1 MKNLNHIFFLYY
13 IMSLSKKMLRDISIN
28 KTQFISIFLMA
39 FLGVFAFCGVCSEYY
54 GLEQTSHDFYTDT
67 NLADGWIYNTT
78 ITDEALDEIN
88 NFSTDSEKQLIVKSV
103 GNFSNDPDI
112 TLHFLDT
119 NEISKFYTTEGED
132 FNLSDDSGVWLD
144 KRFADAQNLTVGDNI
159 SFTFNG
165 LEIEK
170 EIKGIGYSPEYVYE
184 ASPTSIIPDFKD
196 MGFAYLSYKAFP
208 SDIQY
213 NTLLVKFNQTPD
225 EFRDSLDGSVEYLS
239 FTEQTDHVSVNQFE
253 NEMSQHKMIGDVFP
267 IVFILVTFL
276 TLLTTM
282 TRIISHQRTQIGV
295 LKAVGYKNRTIILH
309 YMSYGFWLVLAGA
322 ILGLFLGP
330 AIIPRLFYPS
340 MTSRYSLP
348 VWHPGFDMSFVYV
361 ALIMVL
367 SSLLVSYLA
376 ARNISKENPANT
388 MRPKAPNISTSGF
401 LENSR
406 IWNKAN
412 FNIRWNY
419 RDAKRNKFRALMAIV
434 GVMGC
439 VALLISAFGMNDS
452 MENIKH
458 WEYDDIS
465 HFESKLIIESGA
477 SLSDIEDVRKEVN
490 GSTIMEQA
498 IEIKGHG
505 NEKTASL
512 LVLNDTTL
520 ISQTDKDGNSINLSS
535 TDISLSA
542 KTAESL
548 NVGVGDTIEWHV
560 VGSDDWVSCKITNI
574 HGEPLSQ
581 GIILSK
587 EKFDDL
593 DLNYTPTSIITA
605 ENVEGNHDSIKSITT
620 LNEMKNNWDEM
631 SGSVMMMVS
640 ILIFFAILL
649 AIVVLYNL
657 GILSFTEIER
667 EIATLKVL
675 GFKTGDLRK
684 LLLTQNLVFTFIGFI
699 LGIPLGFYLMTLMM
713 NAAGDS
719 LYYIPS
725 LTLGNILL
733 SGVITFIVSIAVN
746 LLFSSKIKNLN
757 MVEAL
762 KDVE

>member
-1 MKNLNHIFFLYY
+1 
-13 IMSLSKKMLRDISIN
+13 MSLSKKMLRDISIN

-54 GLEQTSHDFYTDT
+54 GLEQTSQDFYTDT

-322 ILGLFLGP
+322 ILGFFLGP

-376 ARNISKENPANT
+376 ARNISKENPADT

-520 ISQTDKDGNSINLSS
+520 ISQTDKDGNPINLSS

>member
-1 MKNLNHIFFLYY
+1 
-13 IMSLSKKMLRDISIN
+13 MSLSKKMLRDISIN

-39 FLGVFAFCGVCSEYY
+39 FLGIFAFCGVCSEYY

-170 EIKGIGYSPEYVYE
+170 EIKGIGYSSEYVYE

-477 SLSDIEDVRKEVN
+477 SLSDIEDVKKEVN

>member
-1 MKNLNHIFFLYY
+1 
-13 IMSLSKKMLRDISIN
+13 MSLSKKMLRDIKIN

-39 FLGVFAFCGVCSEYY
+39 FLGIFAFCGVCSEYY
-54 GLEQTSHDFYTDT
+54 GLEQTSSDFYTDT

-78 ITDEALDEIN
+78 ITDDAIDEIN
-88 NFSTDSEKQLIVKSV
+88 NFTTNSEKQLVVQSV
-103 GNFSNDPDI
+103 ANFSNDPDI
-112 TLHFLDT
+112 TLHFVED
-119 NEISKFYTTEGED
+119 NEISKFYVSQGQE
-132 FNLSDDSGVWLD
+132 FNLSDESGVWLD
-144 KRFADAQNLTVGDNI
+144 KRFADAQNLSVGDNI
-159 SFTFNG
+159 SFKFNG
-165 LEIEK
+165 IEIEK

-196 MGFAYLSYKAFP
+196 IGFAYMSYKAFP
-208 SDIQY
+208 SDIKY
-213 NTLLVKFNQTPD
+213 NVLLVKFNQSPD
-225 EFRDSLDGSVEYLS
+225 DFKNSLDDSVEYLS
-239 FTEQTDHVSVNQFE
+239 FTKQSEHVSVSQF
-253 NEMSQHKMIGDVFP
+253 NEEMAQHKMIGDVFP

-309 YMSYGFWLVLAGA
+309 FMSYGFWLVLAGA
-322 ILGLFLGP
+322 ILGLILGP
-330 AIIPRLFYPS
+330 MIIPNLFYPT
-340 MTSRYSLP
+340 MTYRYSLP
-348 VWHPGFDMSFVYV
+348 EWNPGFDISFVVV
-361 ALIMVL
+361 AALMVL

-388 MRPKAPNISTSGF
+388 MRPKAPNISSSGF
-401 LENSR
+401 LEKSSL
-406 IWNKAN
+406 WNRLN
-412 FNIRWNY
+412 FNLRWNY

-439 VALLISAFGMNDS
+439 VALLVSAFGMNDS
-452 MENIKH
+452 MDNLKT

-465 HFESKLIIESGA
+465 HFESKLIINNGA
-477 SLSDIEDVRKEVN
+477 SLSDIDDVRKDVN
-490 GSTIMEQA
+490 GHTIMEQA
-498 IEIKGHG
+498 IEIKAQG

-512 LVLNDTTL
+512 LILNDTNL
-520 ISQTDKDGNSINLSS
+520 ISQTDKNKNPLSLS
-535 TDISLSA
+535 NTDISLSA
-542 KTAESL
+542 KMAESL
-548 NVGVGDTIEWHV
+548 NVGVGDTIKWHV
-560 VGSDDWVSCKITNI
+560 IGSDDWVECKITNI

-581 GIILSK
+581 GIILSSDK
-587 EKFDDL
+587 L
-593 DLNYTPTSIITA
+593 DELGLNFTPTSIITSQ
-605 ENVEGNHDSIKSITT
+605 NVDKEYDSIKSVTT
-620 LNEMKNNWDEM
+620 LSEMKENWDEM
-631 SGSVMMMVS
+631 SGSIMMMVS

-684 LLLTQNLVFTFIGFI
+684 LLLTQNIIFTAIGFI

-713 NAAGDS
+713 DAAGES

-725 LTLGNILL
+725 LTLGNIIL
-733 SGVITFIVSIAVN
+733 SGVITFAVSIVVN

>member
-1 MKNLNHIFFLYY
+1 
-13 IMSLSKKMLRDISIN
+13 MSLSKKMLRDIKIN

-39 FLGVFAFCGVCSEYY
+39 FLGIFAFCGVCGEYY
-54 GLEQTSHDFYTDT
+54 GLEQTSSDFYTNT

-78 ITDEALDEIN
+78 ITDDAIDEIN
-88 NFSTDSEKQLIVKSV
+88 NFTTNSEKQLVVQSV
-103 GNFSNDPDI
+103 ANFSNDPDI
-112 TLHFLDT
+112 TLHFVED
-119 NEISKFYTTEGED
+119 NEISKFYVSQGQE
-132 FNLSDDSGVWLD
+132 FNLSDESGVWLD
-144 KRFADAQNLTVGDNI
+144 KRFADAQNLSVGDNI
-159 SFTFNG
+159 SFKFNG
-165 LEIEK
+165 IEIEK

-196 MGFAYLSYKAFP
+196 MGFAYMSYKAFP
-208 SDIQY
+208 SDIKY
-213 NTLLVKFNQTPD
+213 NVLLVKFNQSPD
-225 EFRDSLDGSVEYLS
+225 DFKNSLDDSVEYLS
-239 FTEQTDHVSVNQFE
+239 FTKQSEHVSVSQF
-253 NEMSQHKMIGDVFP
+253 NEEMAQHKMIGDVFP

-309 YMSYGFWLVLAGA
+309 FMSYGFWLVLAGA
-322 ILGLFLGP
+322 ILGLILGP
-330 AIIPRLFYPS
+330 MIIPNLFYPT
-340 MTSRYSLP
+340 MTYRYSLP
-348 VWHPGFDMSFVYV
+348 EWNPGFDISFVVV
-361 ALIMVL
+361 AALMVL

-388 MRPKAPNISTSGF
+388 MRPKAPNISSSGF
-401 LENSR
+401 LEKSSL
-406 IWNKAN
+406 WNRLN
-412 FNIRWNY
+412 FNLRWNY

-439 VALLISAFGMNDS
+439 VALLVSAFGMNDS
-452 MENIKH
+452 MDNLKT

-465 HFESKLIIESGA
+465 HFESKLIINNGA
-477 SLSDIEDVRKEVN
+477 SLSDIDDVRKDVN
-490 GSTIMEQA
+490 GHTIMEQA
-498 IEIKGHG
+498 IEIKAQG

-512 LVLNDTTL
+512 LILNDTNL
-520 ISQTDKDGNSINLSS
+520 ISQTDKNKNPLSLS
-535 TDISLSA
+535 NTDISLSA
-542 KTAESL
+542 KMAESL
-548 NVGVGDTIEWHV
+548 NVGVGDTIKWHV
-560 VGSDDWVSCKITNI
+560 IGSDDWVECKITNI

-581 GIILSK
+581 GIILSSDK
-587 EKFDDL
+587 L
-593 DLNYTPTSIITA
+593 DELGLNFTPTSIITSQ
-605 ENVEGNHDSIKSITT
+605 NVDKEYDSIKSVTT
-620 LNEMKNNWDEM
+620 LSEMKENWDEM
-631 SGSVMMMVS
+631 SGSIMMMVS
-640 ILIFFAILL
+640 ILIFFAVLL

-684 LLLTQNLVFTFIGFI
+684 LLLTQNIIFTAIGFI

-713 NAAGDS
+713 DAAGES

-725 LTLGNILL
+725 LTLGNIIL
-733 SGVITFIVSIAVN
+733 SGVITFAVSIVVN
-746 LLFSSKIKNLN
+746 LLFSSKIGNLN

>member
-1 MKNLNHIFFLYY
+1 
-13 IMSLSKKMLRDISIN
+13 
-28 KTQFISIFLMA
+28 
-39 FLGVFAFCGVCSEYY
+39 
-54 GLEQTSHDFYTDT
+54 
-67 NLADGWIYNTT
+67 
-78 ITDEALDEIN
+78 
-88 NFSTDSEKQLIVKSV
+88 
-103 GNFSNDPDI
+103 
-112 TLHFLDT
+112 
-119 NEISKFYTTEGED
+119 
-132 FNLSDDSGVWLD
+132 
-144 KRFADAQNLTVGDNI
+144 
-159 SFTFNG
+159 
-165 LEIEK
+165 
-170 EIKGIGYSPEYVYE
+170 
-184 ASPTSIIPDFKD
+184 
-196 MGFAYLSYKAFP
+196 
-208 SDIQY
+208 
-213 NTLLVKFNQTPD
+213 
-225 EFRDSLDGSVEYLS
+225 
-239 FTEQTDHVSVNQFE
+239 
-253 NEMSQHKMIGDVFP
+253 
-267 IVFILVTFL
+267 
-276 TLLTTM
+276 
-282 TRIISHQRTQIGV
+282 
-295 LKAVGYKNRTIILH
+295 
-309 YMSYGFWLVLAGA
+309 
-322 ILGLFLGP
+322 
-330 AIIPRLFYPS
+330 
-340 MTSRYSLP
+340 
-348 VWHPGFDMSFVYV
+348 
-361 ALIMVL
+361 
-367 SSLLVSYLA
+367 
-376 ARNISKENPANT
+376 
-388 MRPKAPNISTSGF
+388 
-401 LENSR
+401 
-406 IWNKAN
+406 
-412 FNIRWNY
+412 
-419 RDAKRNKFRALMAIV
+419 MAIV

>member
-1 MKNLNHIFFLYY
+1 
-13 IMSLSKKMLRDISIN
+13 MSLSKKMLRDIKIN

-39 FLGVFAFCGVCSEYY
+39 FLGIFAFCGVCGEYY
-54 GLEQTSHDFYTDT
+54 GLEQTSSDFYSET

-78 ITDEALDEIN
+78 ITDDALDKIN
-88 NFSTDSEKQLIVKSV
+88 NFTTDSEKQLVVQSV

-112 TLHFLDT
+112 TLHFVED
-119 NEISKFYTTEGED
+119 NEISKFHVSEGED

-144 KRFADAQNLTVGDNI
+144 KRFADAQNLSIGDNI

-165 LEIEK
+165 IIIEK

-196 MGFAYLSYKAFP
+196 MGFAYLSYEAFP

-213 NTLLVKFNQTPD
+213 NVLLVKFNQSPD
-225 EFRDSLDGSVEYLS
+225 DFKKSLDDSVDYLS
-239 FTEQTDHVSVNQFE
+239 FTKQSNHVSVAQF
-253 NEMSQHKMIGDVFP
+253 NEEMAQHKMIGNVFP
-267 IVFILVTFL
+267 IVFVLVTFL

-282 TRIISHQRTQIGV
+282 TRIIAHQRTQIGV
-295 LKAVGYKNRTIILH
+295 LKAVGYKNRTIVFH

-322 ILGLFLGP
+322 ILGLILGP
-330 AIIPRLFYPS
+330 MIIPNLFYPT
-340 MTSRYSLP
+340 MTARYSLP
-348 VWHPGFDMSFVYV
+348 EWNPGFDISFVVV
-361 ALIMVL
+361 AGLMVVL
-367 SSLLVSYLA
+367 SLAVSYFA

-388 MRPKAPNISTSGF
+388 MRPKAPNISSSGT
-401 LENSR
+401 LEKSSL
-406 IWNKAN
+406 WNKLN
-412 FNIRWNY
+412 FNLRWNY

-439 VALLISAFGMNDS
+439 VALLVSAFGMNDS
-452 MENIKH
+452 MDNLKN

-465 HFESKLIIESGA
+465 HFESKLIINNGA
-477 SLSDIEDVRKEVN
+477 SLSDIDDVRKDVN
-490 GSTIMEQA
+490 GHTIMEQA
-498 IEIKGHG
+498 IEIKAQG
-505 NEKTASL
+505 NENTASL
-512 LVLNDTTL
+512 LILNDTNL
-520 ISQTDKDGNSINLSS
+520 ISQTDKNKNPINLSA

-542 KTAESL
+542 KMAESL
-548 NVGVGDTIEWHV
+548 NVDVGDTIKWHV
-560 VGSDDWVSCKITNI
+560 IGSDDWVECKITNI

-581 GIILSK
+581 GIILSSDK
-587 EKFDDL
+587 L
-593 DLNYTPTSIITA
+593 DELGLNFTPTSIITSK
-605 ENVEGNHDSIKSITT
+605 NVDKEYDSIKSVTT
-620 LNEMKNNWDEM
+620 LSEMRENWDEM
-631 SGSVMMMVS
+631 SGSIMMMVS
-640 ILIFFAILL
+640 ILIFFAVLL

-675 GFKTGDLRK
+675 GFKTADLRK
-684 LLLTQNLVFTFIGFI
+684 LLLTQNIIFTAIGFI

-713 NAAGDS
+713 DAAGES

-725 LTLGNILL
+725 LTLGNIIL
-733 SGVITFIVSIAVN
+733 SGVITFAVSIVVN
-746 LLFSSKIKNLN
+746 LLFSSKIGNLN

>member
-1 MKNLNHIFFLYY
+1 
-13 IMSLSKKMLRDISIN
+13 MSLSKKMLRDIKIN

-39 FLGVFAFCGVCSEYY
+39 FLGIFAFCGVCSEYY
-54 GLEQTSHDFYTDT
+54 GLEQTSSDFYTNT

-78 ITDEALDEIN
+78 ITDDAIDEIN
-88 NFSTDSEKQLIVKSV
+88 NFTTNSEKQLVVQSV
-103 GNFSNDPDI
+103 ANFSNDPDI
-112 TLHFLDT
+112 TLHFVED
-119 NEISKFYTTEGED
+119 NEISKFYVSQGQE
-132 FNLSDDSGVWLD
+132 FNLSDESGVWLD
-144 KRFADAQNLTVGDNI
+144 KRFADAQNLSVGDNI
-159 SFTFNG
+159 SFKFNG
-165 LEIEK
+165 IEIEK

-196 MGFAYLSYKAFP
+196 MGFAYMSYKAFP
-208 SDIQY
+208 SDIKY
-213 NTLLVKFNQTPD
+213 NVLLVKFNQSPD
-225 EFRDSLDGSVEYLS
+225 DFKNSLDDSVEYLS
-239 FTEQTDHVSVNQFE
+239 FTKQSEHVSVSQF
-253 NEMSQHKMIGDVFP
+253 NEEMAQHKMIGDVFP

-309 YMSYGFWLVLAGA
+309 FMSYGFWLVLAGA
-322 ILGLFLGP
+322 ILGLILGP
-330 AIIPRLFYPS
+330 MIIPNLFYPT
-340 MTSRYSLP
+340 MTYRYSLP
-348 VWHPGFDMSFVYV
+348 EWNPGFDISFVVV
-361 ALIMVL
+361 AALMVL

-388 MRPKAPNISTSGF
+388 MRPKAPNISSSGF
-401 LENSR
+401 LEKSSL
-406 IWNKAN
+406 WNRLN
-412 FNIRWNY
+412 FNLRWNY

-439 VALLISAFGMNDS
+439 VALLVSAFGMNDS
-452 MENIKH
+452 MDNLKT

-465 HFESKLIIESGA
+465 HFESKLIINNGA
-477 SLSDIEDVRKEVN
+477 SLSDIDDVRKDVN
-490 GSTIMEQA
+490 GHTIMEQA
-498 IEIKGHG
+498 IEIKAQG

-512 LVLNDTTL
+512 LILNDTNL
-520 ISQTDKDGNSINLSS
+520 ISQTDKNKNPLSLS
-535 TDISLSA
+535 NTDISLSA
-542 KTAESL
+542 KMAESL
-548 NVGVGDTIEWHV
+548 NVGVGDTIKWHV
-560 VGSDDWVSCKITNI
+560 IGSDDWVECKITNI

-581 GIILSK
+581 GIILSSDK
-587 EKFDDL
+587 L
-593 DLNYTPTSIITA
+593 DELGLNFTPTSIITSQ
-605 ENVEGNHDSIKSITT
+605 NVDKEYDSIKSVTT
-620 LNEMKNNWDEM
+620 LSEMKENWDEM
-631 SGSVMMMVS
+631 SGSIMMMVS

-684 LLLTQNLVFTFIGFI
+684 LLLTQNIIFTAIGFI
-699 LGIPLGFYLMTLMM
+699 LGIPLGFYLMTLMVD
-713 NAAGDS
+713 AAGES

-725 LTLGNILL
+725 LTLGNIIL
-733 SGVITFIVSIAVN
+733 SGVITFAVSIVVN

-762 KDVE
+762 KDLE

>member
-1 MKNLNHIFFLYY
+1 
-13 IMSLSKKMLRDISIN
+13 MSLSKKMLRDIKIN

-39 FLGVFAFCGVCSEYY
+39 FLGIFAFCGVCSEYY
-54 GLEQTSHDFYTDT
+54 GLEQTSSDFYTDT

-78 ITDEALDEIN
+78 ITDDAIDEIN
-88 NFSTDSEKQLIVKSV
+88 NFTTNSEKQLVVQSV
-103 GNFSNDPDI
+103 ANFSNDPDI
-112 TLHFLDT
+112 TLHFVED
-119 NEISKFYTTEGED
+119 NEISKFYVSQGQE
-132 FNLSDDSGVWLD
+132 FNLSDESGVWLD
-144 KRFADAQNLTVGDNI
+144 KRFADAQNLSVGDNI
-159 SFTFNG
+159 SFKFNG
-165 LEIEK
+165 IEIEK

-196 MGFAYLSYKAFP
+196 IGFAYMSYKAFP
-208 SDIQY
+208 SDIKY
-213 NTLLVKFNQTPD
+213 NVLLVKFNQSPD
-225 EFRDSLDGSVEYLS
+225 DFKNSLDDSVEYLS
-239 FTEQTDHVSVNQFE
+239 FTKQSEHVSVSQF
-253 NEMSQHKMIGDVFP
+253 NEEMAQHKMIGDVFP

-276 TLLTTM
+276 TLLTSM

-309 YMSYGFWLVLAGA
+309 FMSYGFWLVLAGA
-322 ILGLFLGP
+322 ILGLILGP
-330 AIIPRLFYPS
+330 MIIPNLFYPT
-340 MTSRYSLP
+340 MTYRYSLP
-348 VWHPGFDMSFVYV
+348 EWNPGFDISFVVV
-361 ALIMVL
+361 AALMVL

-388 MRPKAPNISTSGF
+388 MRPKAPNISSSGF
-401 LENSR
+401 LEKSSL
-406 IWNKAN
+406 WNRLN
-412 FNIRWNY
+412 FNLRWNY

-439 VALLISAFGMNDS
+439 VALLVSAFGMNDS
-452 MENIKH
+452 MDNLKT

-465 HFESKLIIESGA
+465 HFESKLIINNGA
-477 SLSDIEDVRKEVN
+477 SLSDIDDVRKDVN
-490 GSTIMEQA
+490 GHTIMEQA
-498 IEIKGHG
+498 IEIKAQG

-512 LVLNDTTL
+512 LILNDTNL
-520 ISQTDKDGNSINLSS
+520 ISQTDKNKNPLSLS
-535 TDISLSA
+535 NTDISLSA
-542 KTAESL
+542 KMAESL
-548 NVGVGDTIEWHV
+548 NVGVGDTIKWHV
-560 VGSDDWVSCKITNI
+560 IGSDDWVECKITNI

-581 GIILSK
+581 GIILSSDK
-587 EKFDDL
+587 L
-593 DLNYTPTSIITA
+593 DELGLNFTPTSIITSQ
-605 ENVEGNHDSIKSITT
+605 NVDKEYDSIKSVTT
-620 LNEMKNNWDEM
+620 LSEMKENWDEM
-631 SGSVMMMVS
+631 SGSIMMMVS

-684 LLLTQNLVFTFIGFI
+684 LLLTQNIIFTAIGFI

-713 NAAGDS
+713 DAAGES

-725 LTLGNILL
+725 LTLGNIIL
-733 SGVITFIVSIAVN
+733 SGVITFAVSIVVN
-746 LLFSSKIKNLN
+746 LLFSSKIGNLN

>member
-1 MKNLNHIFFLYY
+1 
-13 IMSLSKKMLRDISIN
+13 MSLSKKMLRDININ

-54 GLEQTSHDFYTDT
+54 GLEQTSQDFYTDT

-144 KRFADAQNLTVGDNI
+144 KRFADAQNITVGDNI

-213 NTLLVKFNQTPD
+213 NALLVKFNQTPD
-225 EFRDSLDGSVEYLS
+225 DFKESLDGSVEYLS
-239 FTEQTDHVSVNQFE
+239 FTKRTDHVSVNQFE
-253 NEMSQHKMIGDVFP
+253 NEMAQHKMIGDVFP

-282 TRIISHQRTQIGV
+282 TRIIAHQRTQIGV

-309 YMSYGFWLVLAGA
+309 FMSYGFWLVLAGA
-322 ILGLFLGP
+322 VLGLFFGP
-330 AIIPRLFYPS
+330 VIIPDLFYPT

-348 VWHPGFDMSFVYV
+348 TWNPGFDMSFIYV

-367 SSLLVSYLA
+367 SSLLVSYFA

-388 MRPKAPNISTSGF
+388 MRPKAPNISNSGL
-401 LENSR
+401 LEKSKL
-406 IWNKAN
+406 WNKLN

-419 RDAKRNKFRALMAIV
+419 RDAKTNKFRALMAII

-452 MENIKH
+452 MENIKN

-465 HFESKLIIESGA
+465 HFESKLIIETGA
-477 SLSDIEDVRKEVN
+477 SLSDIDDVREEVN
-490 GSTIMEQA
+490 GSTLMEQA

-512 LVLNDTTL
+512 LVLNDTNL
-520 ISQTDKDGNSINLSS
+520 ISQTDKNGNPMNLSS

-548 NVGVGDTIEWHV
+548 NVGVGDTIEWHI

-587 EKFDDL
+587 EKFDDF

-605 ENVEGNHDSIKSITT
+605 ENVDGDYDSIKSTST

-631 SGSVMMMVS
+631 SRSVMMMVS
-640 ILIFFAILL
+640 ILIFFAVLL

-675 GFKTGDLRK
+675 GFKTADLRK
-684 LLLTQNLVFTFIGFI
+684 LLLTQNLVFTFMGFI

-713 NAAGDS
+713 NATGDS

-725 LTLGNILL
+725 LTLGNIVL
-733 SGVITFIVSIAVN
+733 SGIITFIVSIGVN

>member
-1 MKNLNHIFFLYY
+1 
-13 IMSLSKKMLRDISIN
+13 MSLSKKMLRDIKIN

-39 FLGVFAFCGVCSEYY
+39 FLGIFAFCGVCGEYY
-54 GLEQTSHDFYTDT
+54 GLEQTSSDFYSET

-78 ITDEALDEIN
+78 ITDDALDKIN
-88 NFSTDSEKQLIVKSV
+88 NFTTDSEKQLVVQSV
-103 GNFSNDPDI
+103 GNFSNNPDI
-112 TLHFLDT
+112 TLHFVED
-119 NEISKFYTTEGED
+119 NEISKFHVSEGED

-144 KRFADAQNLTVGDNI
+144 KRFADAQNLSIGDNI

-165 LEIEK
+165 ITIEK

-196 MGFAYLSYKAFP
+196 MGFAYLSYEAFP

-213 NTLLVKFNQTPD
+213 NVLLVKFNQSPD
-225 EFRDSLDGSVEYLS
+225 DFKKSLDDSVDYLS
-239 FTEQTDHVSVNQFE
+239 FTKQSDHVSVAQF
-253 NEMSQHKMIGDVFP
+253 NEEMAQHKMIGNVFP

-282 TRIISHQRTQIGV
+282 TRIIAHQRTQIGV
-295 LKAVGYKNRTIILH
+295 LKAVGYKNRTIVFH

-322 ILGLFLGP
+322 ILGLILGP
-330 AIIPRLFYPS
+330 MIIPNLFYPT
-340 MTSRYSLP
+340 MTARYSLP
-348 VWHPGFDMSFVYV
+348 EWNPGFDISFVVV
-361 ALIMVL
+361 AGLMVV
-367 SSLLVSYLA
+367 SSLAVSYFA

-388 MRPKAPNISTSGF
+388 MRPKAPNISSSGT
-401 LENSR
+401 LEKSGL
-406 IWNKAN
+406 WDKLS

-452 MENIKH
+452 MENLKT

-477 SLSDIEDVRKEVN
+477 SQSDIDSVTDEVN
-490 GSTIMEQA
+490 GSQIMEQA
-498 IEIKGHG
+498 IEIKAQG
-505 NEKTASL
+505 NEKTAML
-512 LVLNDTTL
+512 LVLNDTDL
-520 ISQTDKDGNSINLSS
+520 ISHTDKNGKAINLSNA
-535 TDISLSA
+535 DISLSQ
-542 KTAESL
+542 KMAESL
-548 NVGVGDTIEWHV
+548 DVGVGDTIKWHI
-560 VGSDDWVSCKITNI
+560 VGSDDWVECKITNI

-581 GIILSK
+581 GIILSADK
-587 EKFDDL
+587 LEDL
-593 DLNYTPTSIITA
+593 DLNFTPTSIITSQS
-605 ENVEGNHDSIKSITT
+605 VDDDYDSIKSVSSIDDMV
-620 LNEMKNNWDEM
+620 NAWDKM
-631 SGSVMMMVS
+631 TSSVMMMVS
-640 ILIFFAILL
+640 ILIFFAVLL

-684 LLLTQNLVFTFIGFI
+684 LLLTQNLVFTAIGFI

-713 NAAGDS
+713 DAAGES

-725 LTLGNILL
+725 LTLGNIAL
-733 SGVITFIVSIAVN
+733 SAVITFVVSIIVN
-746 LLFSSKIKNLN
+746 LMFSGKIKNLN

>member
-1 MKNLNHIFFLYY
+1 
-13 IMSLSKKMLRDISIN
+13 MSLSKKMLRDISIN

-225 EFRDSLDGSVEYLS
+225 EFKDSLDGSVEYLS

-605 ENVEGNHDSIKSITT
+605 ENVDGNHDSIKSITT

-675 GFKTGDLRK
+675 GFKTSDLRK

>member
-1 MKNLNHIFFLYY
+1 
-13 IMSLSKKMLRDISIN
+13 MSLSKKMLRDISIN

-54 GLEQTSHDFYTDT
+54 GLEQTSQDFYTDT

-78 ITDEALDEIN
+78 ITDEALDKIN

-548 NVGVGDTIEWHV
+548 NVEVGDTIEWHI
-560 VGSDDWVSCKITNI
+560 VGSDDWVTCKITNI

>member
-1 MKNLNHIFFLYY
+1 
-13 IMSLSKKMLRDISIN
+13 MSLSKKMLRDININ

-54 GLEQTSHDFYTDT
+54 GLEQTSQDFYADT

-144 KRFADAQNLTVGDNI
+144 KRFADAQNITVGDNI

-213 NTLLVKFNQTPD
+213 NALLVKFNQTPD
-225 EFRDSLDGSVEYLS
+225 DFKESLDGSVEYLS
-239 FTEQTDHVSVNQFE
+239 FTKRTDHVSVNQFE
-253 NEMSQHKMIGDVFP
+253 NEMAQHKMIGDVFP

-282 TRIISHQRTQIGV
+282 TRIIAHQRTQIGV
-295 LKAVGYKNRTIILH
+295 LKAVGYKNSTIILH
-309 YMSYGFWLVLAGA
+309 FMSYGFWLVLAGA
-322 ILGLFLGP
+322 VLGLFLGP
-330 AIIPRLFYPS
+330 VIIPDLFYPT

-348 VWHPGFDMSFVYV
+348 TWNPGFDMSFIYV

-367 SSLLVSYLA
+367 SSLLVSYFA

-388 MRPKAPNISTSGF
+388 MRPKAPNISNSGL
-401 LENSR
+401 LEKSKL
-406 IWNKAN
+406 WNKLN

-419 RDAKRNKFRALMAIV
+419 RDAKTNKFRALMAII

-452 MENIKH
+452 MENIKN

-465 HFESKLIIESGA
+465 HFESKLIIETGA
-477 SLSDIEDVRKEVN
+477 SLSDIDDVREEVN
-490 GSTIMEQA
+490 GSTLMEQA

-512 LVLNDTTL
+512 LVLNDTNL
-520 ISQTDKDGNSINLSS
+520 ISQTDKNGNPMNLSS

-548 NVGVGDTIEWHV
+548 NVGVGDTIEWHI

-587 EKFDDL
+587 EKFDDF

-605 ENVEGNHDSIKSITT
+605 ENVDGDYDSIKSTST

-631 SGSVMMMVS
+631 SRSVMMMVS
-640 ILIFFAILL
+640 ILIFFAVLL

-657 GILSFTEIER
+657 GILSFTEIEL

-675 GFKTGDLRK
+675 GFKTADLRK
-684 LLLTQNLVFTFIGFI
+684 LLLTQNLVFTFMGFI

-713 NAAGDS
+713 NATGDS

-733 SGVITFIVSIAVN
+733 SGIITVMVSIGVN

>member
-1 MKNLNHIFFLYY
+1 
-13 IMSLSKKMLRDISIN
+13 MSLSKKMLRDIKIN

-39 FLGVFAFCGVCSEYY
+39 FLGIFAFCGVCSEYY
-54 GLEQTSHDFYTDT
+54 GLEQTSSDFYTDT

-78 ITDEALDEIN
+78 ITDDAIDEIN
-88 NFSTDSEKQLIVKSV
+88 NFTTDSEKQLVVQSV
-103 GNFSNDPDI
+103 ANFSNDPDI
-112 TLHFLDT
+112 TLHFVED
-119 NEISKFYTTEGED
+119 NEISKFYVSQGQE
-132 FNLSDDSGVWLD
+132 FNLSDESGVWLD
-144 KRFADAQNLTVGDNI
+144 KRFADAQNLSVGDNI
-159 SFTFNG
+159 SFKFNG
-165 LEIEK
+165 IEIEK

-196 MGFAYLSYKAFP
+196 IGFAYMSYKAFP
-208 SDIQY
+208 SDIKY
-213 NTLLVKFNQTPD
+213 NVLLVKFNQSPD
-225 EFRDSLDGSVEYLS
+225 DFKNSLDDSVEYLS
-239 FTEQTDHVSVNQFE
+239 FIKQSEHVSVSQF
-253 NEMSQHKMIGDVFP
+253 NEEMAQHKMIGDVFP

-276 TLLTTM
+276 TLLTSM

-309 YMSYGFWLVLAGA
+309 FMSYGFWLVLAGA
-322 ILGLFLGP
+322 ILGLILGP
-330 AIIPRLFYPS
+330 MIIPNLFYPT
-340 MTSRYSLP
+340 MTYRYSLP
-348 VWHPGFDMSFVYV
+348 EWNPGFDISFVVV
-361 ALIMVL
+361 AALMVL

-388 MRPKAPNISTSGF
+388 MRPKAPNISSSGF
-401 LENSR
+401 LEKSSL
-406 IWNKAN
+406 WNRLN
-412 FNIRWNY
+412 FNLRWNY

-439 VALLISAFGMNDS
+439 VALLVSAFGMNDS
-452 MENIKH
+452 MDNLKT

-465 HFESKLIIESGA
+465 HFESKLIINNGA
-477 SLSDIEDVRKEVN
+477 SLSDIDDVRKDVN
-490 GSTIMEQA
+490 GHTIMEQA
-498 IEIKGHG
+498 IEIKAQG

-512 LVLNDTTL
+512 LILNDTNL
-520 ISQTDKDGNSINLSS
+520 ISQTDKNKNPLSLS
-535 TDISLSA
+535 NTDISLSA
-542 KTAESL
+542 KMAESL
-548 NVGVGDTIEWHV
+548 NVGVGDIIKWHV
-560 VGSDDWVSCKITNI
+560 IGSDDWVECKITNI

-581 GIILSK
+581 GIILSSDK
-587 EKFDDL
+587 L
-593 DLNYTPTSIITA
+593 DELGLNFTPTSIITSQ
-605 ENVEGNHDSIKSITT
+605 NVDKEYDSIKSVTT
-620 LNEMKNNWDEM
+620 LSEMKENWDEM
-631 SGSVMMMVS
+631 SGSIMMMVS
-640 ILIFFAILL
+640 ILIFFAVLL

-684 LLLTQNLVFTFIGFI
+684 LLLTQNIIFTAIGFI

-713 NAAGDS
+713 DAAGES

-725 LTLGNILL
+725 LTLGNIIL
-733 SGVITFIVSIAVN
+733 SGVITFAVSIVVN

>member
-1 MKNLNHIFFLYY
+1 
-13 IMSLSKKMLRDISIN
+13 MSLSKKMLRDIKIN

-39 FLGVFAFCGVCSEYY
+39 FLGIFAFCGVCSEYY
-54 GLEQTSHDFYTDT
+54 GLEQTSSDFYIDT

-78 ITDEALDEIN
+78 ITDDAIDEIN
-88 NFSTDSEKQLIVKSV
+88 NFTTNSEKQLVVQSV
-103 GNFSNDPDI
+103 ANFSNDPDI
-112 TLHFLDT
+112 TLHFVED
-119 NEISKFYTTEGED
+119 NEISKFYVSQGQE
-132 FNLSDDSGVWLD
+132 FNLSDESGVWLD
-144 KRFADAQNLTVGDNI
+144 KRFADAQNLSVGDNI
-159 SFTFNG
+159 SFKFNG
-165 LEIEK
+165 IEIEK

-196 MGFAYLSYKAFP
+196 MGFAYMSYKAFP
-208 SDIQY
+208 SDIKY
-213 NTLLVKFNQTPD
+213 NVLLVKFNQSPD
-225 EFRDSLDGSVEYLS
+225 DFKNSLDDSVEYLS
-239 FTEQTDHVSVNQFE
+239 FTKQSEHVSVSQF
-253 NEMSQHKMIGDVFP
+253 NEEMAQHKMIGDVFP

-309 YMSYGFWLVLAGA
+309 FMSYGFWLVLAGA
-322 ILGLFLGP
+322 ILGLILGP
-330 AIIPRLFYPS
+330 MIIPNLFYPT
-340 MTSRYSLP
+340 MTYRYSLP
-348 VWHPGFDMSFVYV
+348 EWNPGFDISFVVV
-361 ALIMVL
+361 AALMVL

-388 MRPKAPNISTSGF
+388 MRPKAPNISSSGF
-401 LENSR
+401 LEKSSL
-406 IWNKAN
+406 WNRLN
-412 FNIRWNY
+412 FNLRWNY

-439 VALLISAFGMNDS
+439 VALLVSAFGMNDS
-452 MENIKH
+452 MDNLKT

-465 HFESKLIIESGA
+465 HFESKLIINNGA
-477 SLSDIEDVRKEVN
+477 SLSDIDDVRKDVN
-490 GSTIMEQA
+490 GHTIMEQA
-498 IEIKGHG
+498 IEIKAQG

-512 LVLNDTTL
+512 LILNDTNL
-520 ISQTDKDGNSINLSS
+520 ISQTDKNKNPLSLS
-535 TDISLSA
+535 NTDISLSA
-542 KTAESL
+542 KMAESL
-548 NVGVGDTIEWHV
+548 NVGVGDTIKWHV
-560 VGSDDWVSCKITNI
+560 IGSDDWVECKITNI

-581 GIILSK
+581 GIILSSDK
-587 EKFDDL
+587 L
-593 DLNYTPTSIITA
+593 DELGLNFTPTSIITSQ
-605 ENVEGNHDSIKSITT
+605 NVDKEYDSIKSVTT
-620 LNEMKNNWDEM
+620 LSEMKENWDEM
-631 SGSVMMMVS
+631 SGSIMMMVS

-684 LLLTQNLVFTFIGFI
+684 LLLTQNIIFTAIGFI
-699 LGIPLGFYLMTLMM
+699 LGIPLGFYLMTLMVD
-713 NAAGDS
+713 AAGES

-725 LTLGNILL
+725 LTLGNIIL
-733 SGVITFIVSIAVN
+733 SGVITFTVSIVVN

>member
-1 MKNLNHIFFLYY
+1 
-13 IMSLSKKMLRDISIN
+13 MSLSKKMLRDININ

-54 GLEQTSHDFYTDT
+54 GLDQTTHEFYTDT
-67 NLADGWIYNTT
+67 NLADGWIYNNT
-78 ITDEALDEIN
+78 ITDEAVDEIN
-88 NFSTDSEKQLIVKSV
+88 NFSTDSEKQLIVKSI

-112 TLHFLDT
+112 TLHFLDD
-119 NEISKFYTTEGED
+119 NKISKFYTTEGKD

-165 LEIEK
+165 IEIEK

-213 NTLLVKFNQTPD
+213 NALLVKFNQTPD
-225 EFRDSLDGSVEYLS
+225 DFKNSLDDSVEYLS
-239 FTEQTDHVSVNQFE
+239 FTKQTDQVSVNQFE
-253 NEMSQHKMIGDVFP
+253 NEMAQHKMIGDVFP

-282 TRIISHQRTQIGV
+282 TRIIAHQRTQIGV

-322 ILGLFLGP
+322 ILGLILGP

-520 ISQTDKDGNSINLSS
+520 ISQTDKDGNPINLSS

-560 VGSDDWVSCKITNI
+560 VGSDDWVSCKITYI

-593 DLNYTPTSIITA
+593 NLNYTPTSIITA
-605 ENVEGNHDSIKSITT
+605 ENVEGDHDSIKSITT

>member
-1 MKNLNHIFFLYY
+1 
-13 IMSLSKKMLRDISIN
+13 MSLSKKMLRDIKIN

-39 FLGVFAFCGVCSEYY
+39 FLGIFAFCGVCSEYY
-54 GLEQTSHDFYTDT
+54 GLEQTSSDFYIDT

-78 ITDEALDEIN
+78 ITDDAIDEIN
-88 NFSTDSEKQLIVKSV
+88 NFTTNSEKQLVVQSV
-103 GNFSNDPDI
+103 ANFSNDPDI
-112 TLHFLDT
+112 TLHFVED
-119 NEISKFYTTEGED
+119 NEISKFYVSQGQE
-132 FNLSDDSGVWLD
+132 FNLSDESGVWLD
-144 KRFADAQNLTVGDNI
+144 KRFADAQNLSVGDNI
-159 SFTFNG
+159 SFKFNG
-165 LEIEK
+165 IEIEK

-196 MGFAYLSYKAFP
+196 MGFAYMSYKAFP
-208 SDIQY
+208 SDIKY
-213 NTLLVKFNQTPD
+213 NVLLVKFNQSPD
-225 EFRDSLDGSVEYLS
+225 DFKNSLDDSVEYLS
-239 FTEQTDHVSVNQFE
+239 FTKQSEHVSVSQF
-253 NEMSQHKMIGDVFP
+253 NEEMAQHKMIGDVFP

-309 YMSYGFWLVLAGA
+309 FMSYGFWLVLAGA
-322 ILGLFLGP
+322 ILGLILGP
-330 AIIPRLFYPS
+330 MIIPNLFYPT
-340 MTSRYSLP
+340 MTYRYSLP
-348 VWHPGFDMSFVYV
+348 EWNPGFDISFVVV
-361 ALIMVL
+361 AALMVL

-388 MRPKAPNISTSGF
+388 MRPKAPNISSSGF
-401 LENSR
+401 LEKSSL
-406 IWNKAN
+406 WNRLN
-412 FNIRWNY
+412 FNLRWNY

-439 VALLISAFGMNDS
+439 VALLVSAFGMNDS
-452 MENIKH
+452 MDNLKT

-465 HFESKLIIESGA
+465 HFESKLIINNGA
-477 SLSDIEDVRKEVN
+477 SLSDIDDVRKDVN
-490 GSTIMEQA
+490 GHTIMEQA
-498 IEIKGHG
+498 IEIKAQG

-512 LVLNDTTL
+512 LILNDTNL
-520 ISQTDKDGNSINLSS
+520 ISQTDKNKNPLSLS
-535 TDISLSA
+535 NTDISLSA
-542 KTAESL
+542 KMAESL
-548 NVGVGDTIEWHV
+548 NVGVGDTIKWHV
-560 VGSDDWVSCKITNI
+560 IGSDDWVECKITNI

-581 GIILSK
+581 GIILSSDK
-587 EKFDDL
+587 L
-593 DLNYTPTSIITA
+593 DELGLNFTPTSIITSQ
-605 ENVEGNHDSIKSITT
+605 NVDKEYDSIKSVTT
-620 LNEMKNNWDEM
+620 LSEMKENWDEM
-631 SGSVMMMVS
+631 SGSIMMMVS

-675 GFKTGDLRK
+675 GFKTADLRK
-684 LLLTQNLVFTFIGFI
+684 LLLTQNIIFTAIGFI
-699 LGIPLGFYLMTLMM
+699 LGIPLGFYLMTLMVD
-713 NAAGDS
+713 AAGES

-725 LTLGNILL
+725 LTLGNIIL
-733 SGVITFIVSIAVN
+733 SGVITFAVSIVVN

>member
-1 MKNLNHIFFLYY
+1 
-13 IMSLSKKMLRDISIN
+13 MSLSKKMLRDIKIN

-39 FLGVFAFCGVCSEYY
+39 FLGIFAFCGVCSEYY
-54 GLEQTSHDFYTDT
+54 GLEQTSSDFYIDT

-78 ITDEALDEIN
+78 ITDDAIDEIN
-88 NFSTDSEKQLIVKSV
+88 NFTTNSEKQLVVQSV
-103 GNFSNDPDI
+103 ANFSNDPDI
-112 TLHFLDT
+112 TLHFVED
-119 NEISKFYTTEGED
+119 NEISKFYVSQGQE
-132 FNLSDDSGVWLD
+132 FNLSDESGVWLD
-144 KRFADAQNLTVGDNI
+144 KRFADAQNLSVGDNI
-159 SFTFNG
+159 SFKFNG
-165 LEIEK
+165 IEIEK

-196 MGFAYLSYKAFP
+196 MGFAYMSYKAFP
-208 SDIQY
+208 SDIKY
-213 NTLLVKFNQTPD
+213 NVLLVKFNQSPD
-225 EFRDSLDGSVEYLS
+225 DFKNSLDDSVEYLS
-239 FTEQTDHVSVNQFE
+239 FTKQSEHVSVSQF
-253 NEMSQHKMIGDVFP
+253 NEEMAQHKMIGDVFP

-309 YMSYGFWLVLAGA
+309 FMSYGFWLVLAGA
-322 ILGLFLGP
+322 ILGLILGP
-330 AIIPRLFYPS
+330 MIIPNLFYPT
-340 MTSRYSLP
+340 MTYRYSLP
-348 VWHPGFDMSFVYV
+348 EWNPGFDISFVVV
-361 ALIMVL
+361 AALMVL

-388 MRPKAPNISTSGF
+388 MRPKAPNISSSGF
-401 LENSR
+401 LEKSSL
-406 IWNKAN
+406 WNRLN
-412 FNIRWNY
+412 FNLRWNY

-439 VALLISAFGMNDS
+439 VALLVSAFGMNDS
-452 MENIKH
+452 MDNLKT

-465 HFESKLIIESGA
+465 HFESKLIINNGA
-477 SLSDIEDVRKEVN
+477 SLSDIDDVRKDVN
-490 GSTIMEQA
+490 GHTIMEQA
-498 IEIKGHG
+498 IEIKAQG

-512 LVLNDTTL
+512 LILNDTNL
-520 ISQTDKDGNSINLSS
+520 ISQTDKNKNPLSLS
-535 TDISLSA
+535 NTDISLSA
-542 KTAESL
+542 KMAESL
-548 NVGVGDTIEWHV
+548 NVGVGDTIKWHV
-560 VGSDDWVSCKITNI
+560 IGSDDWVECKITNI

-581 GIILSK
+581 GIILSSDK
-587 EKFDDL
+587 L
-593 DLNYTPTSIITA
+593 DELGLNFTPTSIITSQ
-605 ENVEGNHDSIKSITT
+605 NVDKEYDSIKSVTT
-620 LNEMKNNWDEM
+620 LSEMKENWDEM
-631 SGSVMMMVS
+631 SGSIMMMVS
-640 ILIFFAILL
+640 ILIFFAVLL

-684 LLLTQNLVFTFIGFI
+684 LLLTQNIIFTAIGFI
-699 LGIPLGFYLMTLMM
+699 LGIPLGFYLMTLMVD
-713 NAAGDS
+713 AAGES

-725 LTLGNILL
+725 LTLGNIIL
-733 SGVITFIVSIAVN
+733 SGVITFAVSIVVN